1 MTAYVLI
8 GALVLAAVAVVVLAV
23 RVRAGAGQRAQD
35 AAPGPLH
42 LDGELAASLDPDEVA
57 ERTVE
62 AAVGLAGIDAASL
75 DAPGPT
81 GKRTR
86 AESGMTRAEA
96 ERIALETPANRNLR
110 ALDVVYRYRLDDV
123 EQSAGFLR
131 AGIVVPLVA
140 EGRQVGTLAAFT
152 RSPEAELAPETVAAL
167 ELLARRA
174 GPAVDNAHRYVQAR
188 LLADVD
194 SLTGLQN
201 RRRFHELLER
211 EVARANRYGRG
222 LSLIVFDLDN
232 FKAINDR
239 VGHLFGDQALAEVAR
254 RVQSVVRAA
263 DIPCRVGGDE
273 FGVIMPESS
282 LAQAELIANRIARI
296 VADTPLGH
304 GHTIRVSAGAAEL
317 MRDDDARA
325 LFQRADDA
333 LYRAKQTGKGRAVA
347 GT

>member
-1 MTAYVLI
+1 MTVSVLA
-8 GALVLAAVAVVVLAV
+8 GALVLAAVAAAVLGL
-23 RVRAGAGQRAQD
+23 RVRADAGQRARD
-35 AAPGPLH
+35 AAAGALH
-42 LDGELAASLDPDEVA
+42 LDDELAASLDPDEVA
-57 ERTVE
+57 ERTVD
-62 AAVGLAGIDAASL
+62 AAVGLPGVDAAFL
-75 DAPGPT
+75 DAPGPA
-81 GKRTR
+81 GERTR
-86 AESGMTRAEA
+86 AASGMTREEA
-96 ERIALETPANRNLR
+96 ERVALETPANRNLR

-123 EQSAGFLR
+123 ERGGGFLR

-140 EGRQVGTLAAFT
+140 EGRQVGTLSAFT
-152 RSPEAELAPETVAAL
+152 RSPEAELAPEALAAL

-201 RRRFHELLER
+201 RRRFHELLGR

-282 LAQAELIANRIARI
+282 LAQAELIANRIART

-317 MRDDDARA
+317 MGDDDASA

-333 LYRAKQTGKGRAVA
+333 LYRAKQTGKGRTVA
-347 GT
+347 GA